1 MTGVAVGASVAGAAV
16 SGGIGAASSGKGK
29 KKGPA
34 APDPYVTAS
43 RQFDLNKQGSNFDAN
58 QNRYDTYGPSGK
70 VTWTNW
76 GNADTPKWVQNTD
89 LKPENQRLYDQQLG
103 NQNMFA
109 SQVQQEAPGFFN
121 SLHSTAR
128 PIDNTTFNQVAKSQ
142 LDRMTPGLDHATQ
155 MLQTQLANQGLA
167 PGGDAYRMGMLSDS
181 QGRNDAYLAAVNS
194 AMDAQTQENNM
205 INANQSQNNQNQ
217 GQSIQ
222 NMQTLLGGQ
231 GTIDMPTFGGNSSAN
246 GVDIP
251 NLQALIS
258 GNYDNQVATSN
269 AKQAN
274 KNQMGSAAGGL
285 GSSVEKGLL
294 NSKGFQG
301 FFK

>member
-1 MTGVAVGASVAGAAV
+1 MSGLSVAASVAGAGV

-29 KKGPA
+29 KSPT
-34 APDPYVTAS
+34 PPNPYVTAS
-43 RQFDLNKQGSNFDAN
+43 KQFDLNKQASNFDAN
-58 QNRYDTYGPSGK
+58 QNRYDTYQPGGK

-103 NQNMFA
+103 NQNTFA
-109 SQVQQEAPGFFN
+109 SQVQNEAPGFFN
-121 SLHSTAR
+121 ALHSTAR

-205 INANQSQNNQNQ
+205 VNANQSQNNQNQ
-217 GQSIQ
+217 GQAIQ
-222 NMQTLLGGQ
+222 NMSTLLGGQ
-231 GTIDMPTFGGNSSAN
+231 GSVDMPSFGGNTAVGQV
-246 GVDIP
+246 GVPD
-251 NLQALIS
+251 LQGLIT
-258 GNYDNQVATSN
+258 GNYANQVGQNN
-269 AKQAN
+269 AQKAS
-274 KNQMGSAAGGL
+274 KNQVGSAAGGL
-285 GSSVEKGLL
+285 GSGVEKGLL

-301 FFK
+301 LFK